1 MAKKTRKSPG
11 LPKGCR
17 EIIRG
22 LKAAD
27 VRILSSV
34 TDTYIGPLIAAVAK
48 DRFFESVRCC
58 SEEETIAVA
67 AGAALAGRRSACI
80 FQNAG
85 LLSSGRGVALAQ
97 EYHAP
102 TLMLISHRGTHRDD
116 PLYYHI
122 YKGRTTEP
130 MLDGLGVGF
139 AHASREEP
147 LADQVARAV
156 AYVHEAVQPFALL
169 LSKGDLT

>member
-1 MAKKTRKSPG
+1 MAKKTSKTSG
-11 LPKGCR
+11 LSKGCR

-22 LKAAD
+22 LKAAE
-27 VRILSSV
+27 VRVLSSV
-34 TDTYIGPLIAAVAK
+34 TDTYIGPLIAAVAA
-48 DRFFESVRCC
+48 DRYFESVRCC
-58 SEEETIAVA
+58 SEEEAVAVA
-67 AGAALAGRRSACI
+67 AGAALAGQKSACV

-97 EYHAP
+97 TYHAP

-116 PLYYHI
+116 PLYYHV

-130 MLDGLGVGF
+130 MLEGLGVSF

-147 LADQVARAV
+147 LGAQVARAV
-156 AYVHEAVQPFALL
+156 AYVHEAEQPFALL
-169 LSKGDLT
+169 LSKEDLT

>member
-1 MAKKTRKSPG
+1 VAKKTRKTSG
-11 LPKGCR
+11 LSKGCR

-22 LKAAD
+22 LKAAE
-27 VRILSSV
+27 VRVLSSV
-34 TDTYIGPLIAAVAK
+34 TDTYIGPLIAAVAA
-48 DRFFESVRCC
+48 DRYFESVRCC
-58 SEEETIAVA
+58 SEEEAVAVA
-67 AGAALAGRRSACI
+67 AGAALAGEKSACV

-97 EYHAP
+97 TYHAP
-102 TLMLISHRGTHRDD
+102 MLMLISHRGSHRDD
-116 PLYYHI
+116 PLYYHV

-130 MLDGLGVGF
+130 MLEGLGVSF

-147 LADQVARAV
+147 LSAQVARGV
-156 AYVHEAVQPFALL
+156 AYVHEAEQPFALL